1 MPQKVIWTS
10 APQSCA
16 PCNPCLLPGQQYDCN
31 WSYIGAT
38 GATGAT
44 GIGASGATGPQGA
57 TGVGIRGS
65 TGATGQTGATGIGV
79 QGLTGSTGATGLG
92 ATGATGGQGAT
103 GVRGSTGATGFGATG
118 ASGITPVITR
128 QSLTSFPISL
138 GTKTFFYAPATVGWT
153 YGSRVRA
160 VANSAYP
167 FDWVEGSV
175 IAVAN
180 NFVTIQVD
188 KTQGAGTYSDWQ
200 IALSGD
206 GGIGATGLTGSTGAS
221 GINTIYDENN
231 PIPPL
236 VPLEGQRWV
245 DTDTLIEYQ
254 WYDNTWVEVN
264 APREGATGATG
275 PAGSPGGATGAT
287 GNQGSTGATGFG
299 ATGATGA
306 TGTQGATGISAVNY
320 VGVWSGTTTYNVGD
334 IVTF

>member
-16 PCNPCLLPGQQYDCN
+16 PNPCLLPGQQYDCN
-31 WSYIGAT
+31 YPNIGAT
-38 GATGAT
+38 GATGL
-44 GIGASGATGPQGA
+44 
-57 TGVGIRGS
+57 
-65 TGATGQTGATGIGV
+65 TGATG
-79 QGLTGSTGATGLG
+79 STGVVGP
-92 ATGATGGQGAT
+92 Q
-103 GVRGSTGATGFGATG
+103 GSTGATGFGATG
-118 ASGITPVITR
+118 ATGNQGATGSLGATGSTGATGLQGASGITPVITR
-128 QSLTSFPISL
+128 QSFTSFPISL

-167 FDWVEGSV
+167 FDWVEGNV
-175 IAVAN
+175 IAVAS
-180 NFVTIQVD
+180 NFVTIYID

-206 GGIGATGLTGSTGAS
+206 GGIGATGLTGSTGATGLTGSTGTTGATGATGPQGAS

-231 PIPPL
+231 PVPPL

-275 PAGSPGGATGAT
+275 PQGPAGGATGSTGATGVGATGAT
-287 GNQGSTGATGFG
+287 GIPGVVYAGAWNV
-299 ATGATGA
+299 A
-306 TGTQGATGISAVNY
+306 SA
-320 VGVWSGTTTYNVGD
+320 YNVGD